1 MLAPTVS
8 YNSPFRSVPAPKTRL
23 LLIADSAERLK
34 ELKTEISSADFE
46 ITPVSTLD
54 DLRAVCRNHH
64 DLAVVDV
71 GSAQIR
77 PVLST
82 LRANPWHATVPLL
95 VDSTRLYENLGL
107 AGVLPSFRAMACNRA
122 EMRMLLRMY
131 CHGSQPPEANR
142 LALL

>member
-34 ELKTEISSADFE
+34 ELKAEINSADFE

-54 DLRAVCRNHH
+54 DVRAVCRNHH

-82 LRANPWHATVPLL
+82 LRTSLWHSTVPLL

-107 AGVLPSFRAMACNRA
+107 AGVLPSFRAMACNRV
-122 EMRMLLRMY
+122 EMRMLLQVY
-131 CHGSQPPEANR
+131 SHGNQPPEANR